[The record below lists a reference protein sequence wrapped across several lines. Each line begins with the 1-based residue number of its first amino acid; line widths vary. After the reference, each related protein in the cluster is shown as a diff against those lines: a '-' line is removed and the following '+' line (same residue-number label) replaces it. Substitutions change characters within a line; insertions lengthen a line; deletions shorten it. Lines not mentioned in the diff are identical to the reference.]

1 MLLFSIRSNDD
12 YKIITIRPDP
22 LYLGLVMCLK
32 SLVECSSCHE
42 KETVSLEY
50 HPHLFLNERGEYECS
65 ILETNRIRALLG
77 LKPLEIDDE

>member
-1 MLLFSIRSNDD
+1 MLLFSIKSNDD

-22 LYLGLVMCLK
+22 LYLGLALCLN
-32 SLVECSSCHE
+32 SLVECFSSYE
-42 KETVSLEY
+42 KETLSLEY

-77 LKPLEIDDE
+77 LRPLELDDK